1 MDDYVNNFQK
11 KYGASFLEE
20 NRLRNFL
27 NKECIST
34 LYNKNYSKNINT
46 FFIRGNLTKDITPI
60 NNQGKKEFN
69 NLFSTDKKNI
79 TPIKIQK
86 DYSDSKYLPLLE
98 NDKIKN
104 FKESMN
110 NKNIGIK
117 KFLKKNSN
125 RNFCL
130 NKSYFSTD
138 KLKIKIKKTTLRKS
152 SHKKYLIIKRD
163 SNLSLNDNLKMK
175 TTINHQANQSENLKQ
190 NVSLNSSHRNR
201 NKNLSYNSLC
211 LNKKKKFKIKS
222 KSKILAYKSSND
234 LSQSN
239 FNNKSN
245 LFLNGHLLNNK
256 SNEFINNNIINMD
269 KKCYYTIRKYIN
281 NNKQNIIN
289 DYNLSVNDDEN
300 DSLNKITLNVGKKN
314 TQMFFTMYHFF
325 DTDNLYF
332 FIPNSK
338 FEEIKQNLLNQQK
351 SNYLDK
357 TKQKFEI
364 LENFYLP
371 PAFRPRMNKWKEMPE
386 CITGTCKNG
395 GFALIKNFDNCNL
408 IWRLVHPNKMK
419 ILIRN
424 IHSNQKYNHFIST
437 FHLGRKDNL
446 YKHFKY
452 YKKLFPNMFNYAPAT
467 YILPVDGPDFEI
479 EYKKNKK
486 ALWIVKPVNLSRG
499 RGVHLLR
506 GESEFRQLFKK
517 STQLSLPQYLISRYI
532 DRPHLLNNKKY
543 DLRIYVLIASFT
555 PLRIYLYNNG
565 LVRFATEDY
574 RRGDFENIFIH
585 LTNYSINKNNLKYKS
600 NQNLKEQ
607 QCDILFPRE
616 ETEMTEAEGGIE
628 YDENGDDNI
637 PDDDSNKWSLIEYRN
652 NFKKIG
658 KGHIMDLIWGQ
669 IEAIVVKT
677 VMSVSAEYYKNIFP
691 NKINNT
697 FELYG
702 FDILIDEN
710 FKAWL
715 IEVNVNPSLH
725 CTSPLDLSIK
735 TDLISD
741 IFNVVG
747 ILPYNHNGNRSIF
760 NYTMAGKK
768 KEEIN
773 MNMVNKSVQLP
784 NNNKLGKNDKEN
796 FNNKMNMKTTILKN
810 FEPEN
815 LEKKLPEYDEEYYK
829 KMLENYYEEK
839 MRSHATEFSLIFPL
853 KNNIKKYGQILIKDN
868 AVNDFNIVLWQHI
881 LTNE

>member
-1 MDDYVNNFQK
+1 MDENTNLTK
-11 KYGASFLEE
+11 KYRMNFSEE
-20 NRLRNFL
+20 NRLRNFH
-27 NKECIST
+27 NKDAISA
-34 LYNKNYSKNINT
+34 LHKKNYIKNSNTCFNKTNIN
-46 FFIRGNLTKDITPI
+46 KDITTI
-60 NNQGKKEFN
+60 NNSEKKEHNIF
-69 NLFSTDKKNI
+69 LLADKKFI

-86 DYSDSKYLPLLE
+86 DENYSKFLPILE
-98 NDKIKN
+98 NDKLKK
-104 FKESMN
+104 FKETLFHKNKNNNGMKTILRKN
-110 NKNIGIK
+110 NKK
-117 KFLKKNSN
+117 QKF
-125 RNFCL
+125 FL

-138 KLKIKIKKTTLRKS
+138 KIKLKKTSLKRNSNKNN
-152 SHKKYLIIKRD
+152 LIMKGEKFT
-163 SNLSLNDNLKMK
+163 NLFHTKVRTS
-175 TTINHQANQSENLKQ
+175 INQVNKSENLKQ
-190 NVSLNSSHRNR
+190 NVSLNIMNR
-201 NKNLSYNSLC
+201 KKSLSFNSIC
-211 LNKKKKFKIKS
+211 LTKKKKFKIKS
-222 KSKILAYKSSND
+222 KSKIITYKSSNE
-234 LSQSN
+234 LI
-239 FNNKSN
+239 KSN
-245 LFLNGHLLNNK
+245 SGSRSRLYIGEIYSGNN
-256 SNEFINNNIINMD
+256 SNENLSNNLLNMD
-269 KKCYYTIRKYIN
+269 KKCHYTIRKYVNNNQIISNETMIN
-281 NNKQNIIN
+281 NDEDNEATQKQT
-289 DYNLSVNDDEN
+289 
-300 DSLNKITLNVGKKN
+300 TLNINKK
-314 TQMFFTMYHFF
+314 TSPMYFSVYHFF
-325 DTDNLYF
+325 ETNNLYF

-338 FEEIKQNLLNQQK
+338 FEEIKINLIK
-351 SNYLDK
+351 SQVLSNPEDDIKKY
-357 TKQKFEI
+357 EI

-371 PAFRPRMNKWKEMPE
+371 PAYRPRMNKWKEMPE
-386 CITGTCKNG
+386 CITETCKKG

-419 ILIRN
+419 GIIRN
-424 IHSNQKYNHFIST
+424 IHNNQKYNHFIST

-452 YKKLFPNMFNYAPAT
+452 YKKIFPDMFNYAPPT
-467 YILPVDGPDFEI
+467 YILPMDGPDFEN

-499 RGVHLLR
+499 RGVHLLK
-506 GESEFRQLFKK
+506 GESEFKQLYKK

-555 PLRIYLYNNG
+555 PLRVYLYNNG

-574 RRGDFENIFIH
+574 QRGNFDNIFIH

-607 QCDILFPRE
+607 QCDIFPRE

-628 YDENGDDNI
+628 YDENGDENI

-652 NFKKIG
+652 NFKKMG
-658 KGHIMDLIWGQ
+658 KGHIMDMIWGQ
-669 IEAIVVKT
+669 IEAIVIKT
-677 VMSVSAEYYKNIFP
+677 TISVSTEYYKNIFP

-741 IFNVVG
+741 IFNVAG
-747 ILPYNHNGNRSIF
+747 ILPYNHNGNKSIF
-760 NYTMAGKK
+760 NYSMAGKK
-768 KEEIN
+768 KEEIY
-773 MNMVNKSVQLP
+773 MNIANKSLQINDGRKLS
-784 NNNKLGKNDKEN
+784 NKPIKNDKEN

-810 FEPEN
+810 FDPEN

-829 KMLENYYEEK
+829 KMLENFNEEK
-839 MRSHATEFSLIFPL
+839 MRSYATEFSLLFPL

-868 AVNDFNIVLWQHI
+868 AMNDFNIVLWQHI
-881 LTNE
+881 LTND